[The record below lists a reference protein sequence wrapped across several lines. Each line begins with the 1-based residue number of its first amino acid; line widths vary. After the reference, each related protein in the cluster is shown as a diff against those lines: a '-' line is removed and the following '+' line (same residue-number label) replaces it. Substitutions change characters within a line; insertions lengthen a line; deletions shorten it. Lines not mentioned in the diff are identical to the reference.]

1 MNKIIILMQR
11 ELQSYFST
19 WLGYIVM
26 FAALLLNGILFNA
39 FALGDAPKYSSD
51 VLRDFFYFTSGI
63 GMVAAMLLAM
73 RLIAEER
80 QNRSLVLLFTSPISE
95 RQIVWGK
102 FLAAFLMFALLNV
115 LSLYLPALIF
125 LEGKVSL
132 GHILAGYLG
141 VTLLG
146 GMVLAISLYASALA
160 PTQLLAGVGAAA
172 MTGILL
178 LLWLLSA
185 RTDAPFKEILA
196 YGSIHNERFR
206 PFSMGILHSRDV
218 IFYLSLTVFFME
230 CAVRATEQR
239 RVRG

>member
-1 MNKIIILMQR
+1 MNKILILMRR
-11 ELQSYFST
+11 ELQSYFTT

-26 FAALLLNGILFNA
+26 AAALLLNGLLFNA

-51 VLRDFFYFTSGI
+51 VLRDFFFFTSGI
-63 GMVAAMLLAM
+63 GMVSAMLLAM
-73 RLIAEER
+73 RLIAEEK
-80 QNRSLVLLFTSPISE
+80 QNKSLVLLFTAPISE

-102 FLAAFLMFALLNV
+102 FLAAFLMFFLLNI

-125 LEGKVSL
+125 VEGKVSL
-132 GHILAGYLG
+132 GHIFAGYLG

-146 GMVLAISLYASALA
+146 AAVLAISLYASALA

-172 MTGILL
+172 MTVVML

-185 RTDAPFKEILA
+185 RSDAPFKDILA
-196 YGSIHNERFR
+196 YVSIHNERFR
-206 PFSMGILHSRDV
+206 PFTMGIIHTRDV
-218 IFYLSLTVFFME
+218 IYYLSLTGFFVE

-239 RVRG
+239 RARG